1 MGVAGRKAY
10 LLSEKEYLIVYLNY
24 WQMFSKPQLALIA
37 EFCVVSAKKLYLRG
51 EKLSGTATSKHKIY
65 AKLKCHKN
73 QYQKKIYK

>member
-1 MGVAGRKAY
+1 M
-10 LLSEKEYLIVYLNY
+10 L
-24 WQMFSKPQLALIA
+24 SKPQLALIA